1 MDSLFNNIHHIIQNQ
16 QGMAFLA
23 VFIGGLISAA
33 SPCVLAAIPLIIG
46 YVGGYSEGNK
56 KKAALYSLVFILG
69 LSITFTLLGAAASAM
84 GAFFGFMGRWLY
96 IGLAV
101 IAVVMGL
108 QLMGVI
114 SIPLPFQ
121 QTRTVKSKGLW
132 GAFFLGLLTGTVSS
146 PCATPV
152 LAVILAYV
160 STQGDM
166 LYGGS
171 LLFAYALGHCALIFI
186 AGLSIGL
193 TESIVSSKGIK
204 NFSLYS
210 KRLSGAVLAGRYL
223 YRRSEFLRKSLF
235 CFGSRKLQFARFRIS
250 MPLNTQAKA
259 ATKSTNQDPCKRL
272 EGQSCGNE

>member
-1 MDSLFNNIHHIIQNQ
+1 MDTLFDNIKHIIQNQ
-16 QGMAFLA
+16 QCLAYVA
-23 VFIGGLISAA
+23 VFAAGLISAA

-69 LSITFTLLGAAASAM
+69 LSITFTVLGVAASMM
-84 GAFFGFMGRWLY
+84 GGFLSFTGRWLY

-101 IAVVMGL
+101 IAVIMGL
-108 QLMGVI
+108 HLMGMLSV
-114 SIPLPFQ
+114 PLPFQ
-121 QTRTVKSKGLW
+121 KTRGVKSKGLI
-132 GAFFLGLLTGTVSS
+132 GAFLLGLLTGTVSS

-160 STQGDM
+160 STQGDI

-171 LLFAYALGHCALIFI
+171 LLFAYAIGHCALIFI

-193 TESIVSSKGIK
+193 TENIVSSKGVK

-210 KRLSGAVLAGRYL
+210 KRLSGAVLVVAGVYL
-223 YRRSEFLRKSLF
+223 GVTYW
-235 CFGSRKLQFARFRIS
+235 
-250 MPLNTQAKA
+250 
-259 ATKSTNQDPCKRL
+259 
-272 EGQSCGNE
+272 

>member
-1 MDSLFNNIHHIIQNQ
+1 MDTILNNIQHIIQDQ
-16 QGMAFLA
+16 HGLTFVG
-23 VFIGGLISAA
+23 VFIGGLVSAA

-69 LSITFTLLGAAASAM
+69 LSITFTLLGAAASVM
-84 GAFFGFMGRWLY
+84 GRFLGFMGKWLY

-101 IAVVMGL
+101 VAIAMGL
-108 QLMGVI
+108 QLMGII

-121 QTRTVKSKGLW
+121 KTRQVRSKGLV
-132 GAFFLGLLTGTVSS
+132 GAFLLGLLTGTVSS

-160 STQGDM
+160 STQGDI

-171 LLFAYALGHCALIFI
+171 LLFVYALGHCALIFI
-186 AGLSIGL
+186 AGLSIGF
-193 TESIVSSKGIK
+193 TESIIGSKGVT

-210 KRLSGAVLAGRYL
+210 KRFSGAILVVMGIY
-223 YRRSEFLRKSLF
+223 
-235 CFGSRKLQFARFRIS
+235 FGI
-250 MPLNTQAKA
+250 
-259 ATKSTNQDPCKRL
+259 TNL
-272 EGQSCGNE
+272 

>member
-1 MDSLFNNIHHIIQNQ
+1 MHHLLENIQSIIQNNHSLAYLA
-16 QGMAFLA
+16 AF
-23 VFIGGLISAA
+23 VGGLISAA

-56 KKAALYSLVFILG
+56 KRAALYSLVFIMG

-84 GAFFGFMGRWLY
+84 GVFFSFMGRWLY

-101 IAVVMGL
+101 IAVTMGL
-108 QLMGVI
+108 QLMGII
-114 SIPLPFQ
+114 SLPLPFQ
-121 QTRTVKSKGLW
+121 KTHQVRSRGLW
-132 GAFFLGLLTGTVSS
+132 GAFLLGLLTGTISS

-160 STQGDM
+160 STQGDI

-171 LLFAYALGHCALIFI
+171 LLFVYALGHCALIFI

-193 TESIVSSKGIK
+193 TESIVRSKGIK

-210 KRLSGAVLAGRYL
+210 KRFSGALLILAGL
-223 YRRSEFLRKSLF
+223 YIGIVNF
-235 CFGSRKLQFARFRIS
+235 
-250 MPLNTQAKA
+250 
-259 ATKSTNQDPCKRL
+259 
-272 EGQSCGNE
+272 

>member
-1 MDSLFNNIHHIIQNQ
+1 MESLFNNIQAVIQNKP
-16 QGMAFLA
+16 GLAFVA
-23 VFIGGLISAA
+23 VFVGGIISAA

-69 LSITFTLLGAAASAM
+69 LAITFTLLGAAASIM
-84 GAFFGFMGRWLY
+84 GGLLGFMGRWLY
-96 IGLAV
+96 VGLAV
-101 IAVVMGL
+101 IAVFMGL
-108 QLMGVI
+108 QLMGLI

-121 QTRTVKSKGLW
+121 KTHQVKSRGLW
-132 GAFFLGLLTGTVSS
+132 GALLLGLLTGTVSS

-160 STQGDM
+160 STQGDI

-193 TESIVSSKGIK
+193 TESIVSSMGIK

-210 KRLSGAVLAGRYL
+210 KRFSGALLIFAGL
-223 YRRSEFLRKSLF
+223 YI
-235 CFGSRKLQFARFRIS
+235 G
-250 MPLNTQAKA
+250 M
-259 ATKSTNQDPCKRL
+259 TNL
-272 EGQSCGNE
+272 

>member
-1 MDSLFNNIHHIIQNQ
+1 
-16 QGMAFLA
+16 
-23 VFIGGLISAA
+23 
-33 SPCVLAAIPLIIG
+33 
-46 YVGGYSEGNK
+46 
-56 KKAALYSLVFILG
+56 
-69 LSITFTLLGAAASAM
+69 
-84 GAFFGFMGRWLY
+84 
-96 IGLAV
+96 
-101 IAVVMGL
+101 MGL

-171 LLFAYALGHCALIFI
+171 LLFAYALGHCALIFL
-186 AGLSIGL
+186 AGLSVGL
-193 TESIVSSKGIK
+193 TESIVSSQGVK

-210 KRLSGAVLAGRYL
+210 KKFSGAVLALAGL
-223 YRRSEFLRKSLF
+223 YIGVVNF
-235 CFGSRKLQFARFRIS
+235 
-250 MPLNTQAKA
+250 
-259 ATKSTNQDPCKRL
+259 
-272 EGQSCGNE
+272 

>member
-1 MDSLFNNIHHIIQNQ
+1 MDSMLSNIQSIIQNNHSL
-16 QGMAFLA
+16 AFLA

-46 YVGGYSEGNK
+46 YVGGYSEGSK
-56 KKAALYSLVFILG
+56 KKAAVYSLVFILG
-69 LSITFTLLGAAASAM
+69 LSITFTVLGAAASAI
-84 GAFFGFMGRWLY
+84 GQFLSFAGQWLY

-101 IAVVMGL
+101 IAVAMGL
-108 QLMGVI
+108 QLMGLV

-121 QTRTVKSKGLW
+121 KTHRVKSRGLW
-132 GAFFLGLLTGTVSS
+132 GAFLLGLLTGTVSS

-160 STQGDM
+160 STQGDI

-171 LLFAYALGHCALIFI
+171 LLFAYAVGHCALIFI

-210 KRLSGAVLAGRYL
+210 KRFSGALLVVAGLYL
-223 YRRSEFLRKSLF
+223 
-235 CFGSRKLQFARFRIS
+235 GV
-250 MPLNTQAKA
+250 
-259 ATKSTNQDPCKRL
+259 TNW
-272 EGQSCGNE
+272 

>member
-1 MDSLFNNIHHIIQNQ
+1 
-16 QGMAFLA
+16 MAFLA
-23 VFIGGLISAA
+23 VFAGGLVSAA

-46 YVGGYSEGNK
+46 YVGGYSEGSK

-69 LSITFTLLGAAASAM
+69 LAITFTLLGAAASLM
-84 GAFFGFMGRWLY
+84 GGLLGFMGRWLY
-96 IGLAV
+96 VGLAV
-101 IAVVMGL
+101 IAVAMGL
-108 QLMGVI
+108 QLMGLI

-121 QTRTVKSKGLW
+121 KTRMVKSKGLW

-160 STQGDM
+160 STQGNI

-193 TESIVSSKGIK
+193 TESMVRLKRVK

-210 KRLSGAVLAGRYL
+210 RRFSGLLLVMIGL
-223 YRRSEFLRKSLF
+223 Y
-235 CFGSRKLQFARFRIS
+235 FG
-250 MPLNTQAKA
+250 
-259 ATKSTNQDPCKRL
+259 ATSI
-272 EGQSCGNE
+272 